1 MELGSFAAGLT
12 QIIWLDIVLSG
23 DNALVIGLAASTLK
37 PELRQKAVVFGLV
50 LATTLRIVFAAMA
63 TFLYDVP
70 GLLFAGGLLLLWVSW
85 RLFADL
91 YWHQAEPE
99 MVKVEGD
106 GAAAIPEGGGSSLFK
121 ALVSITIADV
131 SMSIDNVLA
140 VAGIAK
146 MQESVFLLV
155 FGLVLSILLM
165 GIAASLIVKVLTKY
179 RWISF
184 VGVALL
190 VYISVE
196 MLVHGYPRLKEFSDG
211 MGWTT

>member
-12 QIIWLDIVLSG
+12 QIVWLDIVLSG

-37 PELRQKAVVFGLV
+37 AELRRKAVLFGLV

-63 TFLYDVP
+63 TFLYDLP

-99 MVKVEGD
+99 MVRVEGES
-106 GAAAIPEGGGSSLFK
+106 AAVQAGGGSSLFK

-146 MQESVFLLV
+146 MQESVFLLI
-155 FGLVLSILLM
+155 FGLALSILLM
-165 GIAASLIVKVLTKY
+165 GIAASLIVKILTKY
-179 RWISF
+179 RWISY
-184 VGVALL
+184 VGVVLL
-190 VYISVE
+190 VYISLE
-196 MLVHGYPRLKEFSDG
+196 MLVHGYPKLTELADVL
-211 MGWTT
+211 GWS

>member
-91 YWHQAEPE
+91 FWHQAQPE

-106 GAAAIPEGGGSSLFK
+106 AAAALPEGGGSSLFK

-165 GIAASLIVKVLTKY
+165 GIAASMIVKVLTKY
-179 RWISF
+179 RWISY

-196 MLVHGYPRLKEFSDG
+196 MLVHGYPKLREFTDG
-211 MGWTT
+211 MGWTA

>member
-37 PELRQKAVVFGLV
+37 AELRQKAVVFGLV

-85 RLFADL
+85 RLFSDL

-99 MVKVEGD
+99 MVKIEGD
-106 GAAAIPEGGGSSLFK
+106 GGATLPEGGGSSLFK

-155 FGLVLSILLM
+155 FGLALSILLM

-179 RWISF
+179 RWISY

-196 MLVHGYPRLKEFSDG
+196 MLVHGYPKLKAFADG
-211 MGWTT
+211 MGWT

>member
-37 PELRQKAVVFGLV
+37 PELRQKAVIFGLV
-50 LATTLRIVFAAMA
+50 LATTLRIIFAAMA

-146 MQESVFLLV
+146 MQESVFLLI

-179 RWISF
+179 RWISY

-190 VYISVE
+190 VYISAE
-196 MLVHGYPRLKEFSDG
+196 MLVHGYPKLKEFSDG

>member
-1 MELGSFAAGLT
+1 MELGSLAGLA
-12 QIIWLDIVLSG
+12 QIVWLDVILSG

-37 PELRQKAVVFGLV
+37 AELRQKAIVFGLV

-63 TFLYDVP
+63 TYLYDVP

-99 MVKVEGD
+99 MVKVEGQD
-106 GAAAIPEGGGSSLFK
+106 QAPSGTGTNLVK
-121 ALVSITIADV
+121 ALVSITLADV

-155 FGLVLSILLM
+155 FGLALSILLM
-165 GIAASLIVKVLTKY
+165 GVFASLIVKVLTKY
-179 RWISF
+179 RWISY

-190 VYISVE
+190 VYIAVE
-196 MLVHGYPRLKEFSDG
+196 MLVHGYPRLKEIGAYLG
-211 MGWTT
+211 MA

>member
-106 GAAAIPEGGGSSLFK
+106 GGAVQSGGGSSLFK

-155 FGLVLSILLM
+155 FGLALSILLM

-179 RWISF
+179 RWISY

-196 MLVHGYPRLKEFSDG
+196 MLVHGYPKLRELG
-211 MGWTT
+211 GAMGWT